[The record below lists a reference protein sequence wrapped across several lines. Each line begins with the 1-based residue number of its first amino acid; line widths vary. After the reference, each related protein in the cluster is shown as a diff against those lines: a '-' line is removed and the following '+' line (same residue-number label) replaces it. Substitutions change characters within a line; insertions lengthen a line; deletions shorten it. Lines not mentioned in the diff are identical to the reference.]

1 MSISILFLVQAQTF
15 EKTLLK
21 YRRRITDDMK
31 AAAVLILEG
40 STRKLNPSWAFLLT
54 LCISKPFAFQ
64 TPDFHKKLLNQRR
77 IITND
82 LEAVAV
88 VVSEIS
94 TAKLKSNLVSFLT
107 FSISKAFE
115 VQKPYFEKIL
125 VN

>member
-1 MSISILFLVQAQTF
+1 
-15 EKTLLK
+15 
-21 YRRRITDDMK
+21 MK
-31 AAAVLILEG
+31 AVAVLILG
-40 STRKLNPSWAFLLT
+40 ILTRKLTSNFALFLT
-54 LCISKPFAFQ
+54 FSISKAFAVQ
-64 TPDFHKKLLNQRR
+64 TPDFDRVLLNQRR
-77 IITND
+77 IITHD
-82 LEAVAV
+82 LDAVAV